1 MLKFSIRQYV
11 ISVLSLITITGD
23 RKKKSV
29 ISLFLFFLFFLA
41 SSVTADDWRGW
52 RGLEKQACNDSIEGP
67 DEWASTSNILWQ
79 VEIEGEGHSSPVVT
93 ENNVFV
99 TTANLDDNKINL
111 NMIIVNVLLISFII
125 LVLLNLFSQFKNFLK
140 NRNLS
145 GKKFISELLIF
156 SLYGFL
162 IFIFCIMHWMYF
174 DENRSQSARILI
186 NYLFTGSVFFLCL
199 LFLITRFPKKSI
211 IRIISGLVIII
222 LDILLVKFMPLQDYY
237 TTPDFFQLWIFQL
250 IIPGVILPLLLSIF
264 IIFKTIA
271 IRNKSQTIQDHNL
284 KTSPEKSLSSLF
296 LIFSAISA
304 FALGIAGYMAIPLI
318 SVAKISY
325 RDKISRIQESLK
337 FSTLFSP
344 DLAFPF
350 FLGVLSIGFLLWFIL
365 ENKKN
370 EFNRKG
376 QFYFYAALL
385 CCSSI
390 FFIMNNFTIRNPEY
404 KREIHCVDRFSGLI
418 KWKKVCLVGLA
429 EGTSTY
435 NSQATP
441 TPAIHNNSVYA
452 YFGNAGLV
460 STDFNGNINWENK
473 NLPFEC
479 IHGVGASPIFC
490 RDGIVILNAT
500 SKNPYLTLLDF
511 KTGKQKW
518 KTELKSSKGSLGE
531 YRTPVLFELNG
542 QELII
547 EWSFFRNEL
556 VFYKAKTGEVMYM
569 YNPEWNYEG
578 ESITTPVING
588 GIIYLSNSLN
598 VVAVDIYKLI
608 DGKSPIIWEADLKK
622 RGPET
627 SSPVLTKGMLYTVSD
642 NGFVTCLNSTTGEI
656 LWQKKLPG
664 TYFSSPIISGKKV
677 YFSNTGGLTTVL
689 ECSPLYNKIAENQ
702 LPEGIYSTLV
712 PIDGQL
718 FIRSKNTLWCVK

>member
-11 ISVLSLITITGD
+11 ISVLSLITITGA

-404 KREIHCVDRFSGLI
+404 KREILCVDRFSGLI